1 MSSLAKYF
9 LLVAFAALAVPNAFA
24 SELERAWRA
33 TDPWRKEGQLVTV
46 HISRGNPIRIFVV
59 GREEAKIDPSNLQL
73 TIRRLKPYPGQ
84 VVQPERVDG
93 YFVLR
98 NDANVL
104 QGAEELEVVTRVN
117 DQEESFQIQLKPDDS
132 APASKPRKGKS
143 K

>member
-1 MSSLAKYF
+1 MIHFAKR
-9 LLVAFAALAVPNAFA
+9 LLMMMVMVMAVTDAFA

-46 HISRGNPIRIFVV
+46 HFSRGNPIRIFVV
-59 GREEAKIDPSNLQL
+59 GREEAKIDPSDLKL

-117 DQEESFQIQLKPDDS
+117 DQEETFQIQLKPDDS
-132 APASKPRKGKS
+132 APRQAPRKGKS